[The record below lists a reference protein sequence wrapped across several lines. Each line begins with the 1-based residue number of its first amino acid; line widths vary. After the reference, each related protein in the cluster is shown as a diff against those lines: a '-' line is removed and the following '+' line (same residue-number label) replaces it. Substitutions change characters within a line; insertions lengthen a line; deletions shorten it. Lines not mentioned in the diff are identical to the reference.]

1 VFAVAAAD
9 APLYA
14 YAKYLS
20 AAGKEQ
26 SKASKH
32 TRQESSRPAHISA
45 FLQPE
50 TPTPTPTH
58 RLPPFPAHIKPS
70 EAAPIATTHSKMLT
84 VLFLPRW

>member
-50 TPTPTPTH
+50 TPTPTH
-58 RLPPFPAHIKPS
+58 RLPPSQHNIEPS